1 MWLGFAKEV
10 VQQPVSRRVVR
21 GAVARDTPAALLVVR
36 AKHEYVVGKRR
47 VRSPAPS
54 VCGTGCV
61 WRLRRCPGRRSAR
74 RAGSVAACARI
85 ACCGWLHGRR
95 WPRCVGRGPRVPCAR
110 AARYWRL
117 TQCRGPRCV
126 GRGPRVPCA
135 RAARY
140 WRLTQCRGPR
150 CVGRGP
156 RASAIYS
163 APDASGACKTTW
175 HTPPCPAPLQHPTT
189 IRKSP
194 VRLRRACIFVVCFI
208 SSFVVY

>member
-126 GRGPRVPCA
+126 GRGPR
-135 RAARY
+135 
-140 WRLTQCRGPR
+140 
-150 CVGRGP
+150 
-156 RASAIYS
+156 ASAIYS